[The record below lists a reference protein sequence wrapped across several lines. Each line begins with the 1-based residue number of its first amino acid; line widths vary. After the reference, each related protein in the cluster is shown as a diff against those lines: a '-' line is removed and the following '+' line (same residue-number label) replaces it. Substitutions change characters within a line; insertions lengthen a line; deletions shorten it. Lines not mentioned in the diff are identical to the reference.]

1 MKRAIILCC
10 LAMALTGSAGSADN
24 AKPAAAGTA
33 QATASADMVK
43 QKMEKIIFSCVDL
56 ENANI
61 FIVIRFLNRSGK
73 HYDPDATGI
82 TVVSGINKQDMS
94 KLPKFTLKANQVSFA
109 KLLDQLKLNYKI
121 DEGAIVILPGIKE
134 DGK

>member
-10 LAMALTGSAGSADN
+10 LAMALTGSADN

-61 FIVIRFLNRSGK
+61 FTVIRFLNRSGK